1 MTKSRKEKSEME
13 SSKNDLK
20 EIEIPITQPDESGEP
35 LETTA
40 ESADNSVELKAQI
53 EDLRDQYLRKVA
65 EFENYKR
72 RTDSER
78 SDFFAY
84 ASERLI
90 SELLPVL
97 DDFGRIMK
105 AYDEKHDAESFKKGV
120 ELVYEKF
127 RKTLEKQGLKEMKS
141 DGSMFDVNLHEALL
155 QQPDEKAAPETIL
168 NTVEKGYY
176 LRDKVL
182 RHAKVIVSTKLE
194 KE

>member
-1 MTKSRKEKSEME
+1 MTKSRKEKSEKE
-13 SSKNDLK
+13 SNKNDMK
-20 EIEIPITQPDESGEP
+20 EIEIPITQPGETGEAG
-35 LETTA
+35 ETSSDNA
-40 ESADNSVELKAQI
+40 EELRLQI
-53 EDLRDQYLRKVA
+53 DDLRDQFLRKVA

-72 RTDSER
+72 RTNSEK

-84 ASERLI
+84 AGERLI
-90 SELLPVL
+90 GELLPVL
-97 DDFGRIMK
+97 DDFDRIMK

-141 DGSMFDVNLHEALL
+141 DGRVFDVNLHEALL
-155 QQPDEKAAPETIL
+155 QQPDEKAAPDTVL

-182 RHAKVIVSTKLE
+182 RHAKVIVSTKPE
-194 KE
+194 NE

>member
-40 ESADNSVELKAQI
+40 ESADNSAELKAQI

-141 DGSMFDVNLHEALL
+141 DGSAFDVNLHEALL
-155 QQPDEKAAPETIL
+155 QQPDEKAAPDTIL

-182 RHAKVIVSTKLE
+182 RHAKVIVSTKPE

>member
-1 MTKSRKEKSEME
+1 MAKSRKEKSEME

-105 AYDEKHDAESFKKGV
+105 AYDDKHDAESFKKGV

-155 QQPDEKAAPETIL
+155 QQPDEKAAPDTIL

-182 RHAKVIVSTKLE
+182 RHAKVIVSTKPE